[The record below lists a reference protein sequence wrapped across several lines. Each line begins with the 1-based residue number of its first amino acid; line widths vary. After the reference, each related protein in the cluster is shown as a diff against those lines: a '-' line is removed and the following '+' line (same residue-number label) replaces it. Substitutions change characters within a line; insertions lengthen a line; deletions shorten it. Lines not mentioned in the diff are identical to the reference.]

1 LKQLDYTVDRTGLVW
16 ALGSLCQLHK
26 IPFDANLLLQQIT
39 PPYNVAGLLNAG
51 QQLGL
56 KIKTQTTELRDVS
69 ALPLPCIALLNAQTN
84 EDKPFVESAPTQRP
98 IDRIEPTFIDSNSLD
113 VESSPNDVDNVPP
126 TFNVVLILR
135 ADQDRVLC
143 IGVGEQN
150 PSLLPV
156 AEFAARFTGQVIL
169 AGAEQTTAVPDDT
182 ADAPV
187 TAAGAKPSSSTFGFK
202 WFIPELLKHKSIWR
216 DVLLASLAIQLMA
229 LATPLFTQAIIDKVI
244 VHRTMSTLT
253 VIGIALAV
261 FMLFTAVMTWVR
273 QYLVIHTGNRVDAV
287 LGTQVFSHLFKLPTR
302 YFEQRP
308 TGVVVARMHAIE
320 DIREFITGAAVTL
333 VLDFPFLLIF
343 LGIMFYY
350 SVPLT
355 LLSLCLLAVIVG
367 LSFIV
372 APMFR
377 ARLNQQFLLGA
388 RNQAFL
394 TEYVS
399 GMETVKSL
407 QMEPQL
413 NSKYGNYMADYLQAG
428 FKTKTLGNTYN
439 TIANTL
445 EQGMTLAILCVG
457 AYLVMNRPDFSI
469 GMLVAFQMF
478 AGRLSQPLLR
488 LVGLWQQ
495 FQQASISVKRLGD
508 VLNAPTEPYSLIP
521 AREGNGAGKI
531 EIKSL
536 AFRYADNLP
545 FLYKDFNFT
554 LDPGKILA
562 LMGASGTGKSTL
574 AKLLQGFYQPADGQI
589 LIDGRDI
596 RYLSANELRSHFGVV
611 PQETILFSGTLYDN
625 LILANPHASFEEVI
639 QACKWAEIHEVIE
652 KLPKG
657 YQTEVGER
665 GVGLS
670 GGQKQRIAIARAL
683 LRKPKILLFDEA
695 TSNLDLQTAEH
706 FAKTINALKGQV
718 TMLFIAHQI
727 PKGLKLDG
735 VVQIGNPGHGDERR
749 LDIVS
754 NESETTQGAP
764 R

>member
-1 LKQLDYTVDRTGLVW
+1 MKHLDHTVDRTGFVW

-26 IPFDANLLLQQIT
+26 IPFEANLLLQQIT

-56 KIKTQTTELRDVS
+56 KIKAQSAAVHDVGI
-69 ALPLPCIALLNAQTN
+69 LPLPCIALMQP
-84 EDKPFVESAPTQRP
+84 KPSDDRNNYTATSHLAPAANTK
-98 IDRIEPTFIDSNSLD
+98 IEPTFSDRP
-113 VESSPNDVDNVPP
+113 ESSTITADSKLSTEPEP
-126 TFNVVLILR
+126 TFSLVLILR

-150 PSLLPV
+150 PNLMPV
-156 AEFAARFTGQVIL
+156 ADFALRFTGQVIL
-169 AGAEQTTAVPDDT
+169 AGIEQKGAVSEDAIGP
-182 ADAPV
+182 ADE
-187 TAAGAKPSSSTFGFK
+187 SSKTTFGFR
-202 WFIPELLKHKSIWR
+202 WFVPELLKHKSIWR

-229 LATPLFTQAIIDKVI
+229 LASPLFTQTIIDKVI
-244 VHRTMSTLT
+244 AHHSMSTLT

-302 YFEQRP
+302 YFEQRA

-333 VLDFPFLLIF
+333 ILDFPFLLIF

-355 LLSLCLLAVIVG
+355 LISLALLSVIVV

-377 ARLNQQFLLGA
+377 ERLNQQFLLGA

-394 TEYVS
+394 TEYVA

-413 NSKYGNYMADYLQAG
+413 NSKYGHYMADYLQAG

-445 EQGMTLAILCVG
+445 EQGMTLSILCVG

-531 EIKSL
+531 EIKRL

-545 FLYKDFNFT
+545 FLYKDFNLT
-554 LDPGKILA
+554 LEPGKCLA

-625 LILANPHASFEEVI
+625 LILANPHASFEEVM

-652 KLPKG
+652 QLPKG

-683 LRKPKILLFDEA
+683 LRRPKILLFDEA

-735 VVQIGNPGHGDERR
+735 VVQIGNPGQGDERH

-754 NESETTQGAP
+754 SDAETGQGVQ